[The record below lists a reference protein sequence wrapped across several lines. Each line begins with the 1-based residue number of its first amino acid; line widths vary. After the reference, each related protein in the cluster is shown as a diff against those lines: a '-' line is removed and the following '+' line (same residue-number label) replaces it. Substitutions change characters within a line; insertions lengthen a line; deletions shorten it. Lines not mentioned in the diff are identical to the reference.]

1 MTMETLF
8 RSDMSAKHITEA
20 NLSGSTS
27 KLVGS
32 HGELNCSDKG
42 EVVKVLKQ
50 LASALE
56 SKEIARPMQATAE
69 KKAERRAAL
78 IEAMASDSQ
87 WSELGAALSSA
98 LYTTANREGFMRRLF
113 ARQELAQG
121 NVPRI
126 PVKFKNTQAMVA
138 AGAGQ
143 VIPTNLRDKYV
154 MPPEFYIEANL
165 WIEERELAQGTGD
178 QLEDKFYEG
187 QEAIQVQEDR
197 YWKKLCDQSIGVCN
211 NLQILGGGL
220 DPDSLALMKE
230 QVVRWALPA
239 ANLLFSVDG
248 LNDLNGTVF
257 GGWFDP
263 VTQYEVV
270 LSGTIGRLSGMQI
283 TTDAYREPML
293 KVFNRGEFYITSTPE
308 YHGGYTDRGPLQSKA
323 KDSTGEGMGPARG
336 WYMFELMSMVMHNA
350 RSFVKGVKSFN

>member
-8 RSDMSAKHITEA
+8 RSSTAMHPTEA
-20 NLSGSTS
+20 NLRGSAS
-27 KLVGS
+27 KLVGAN
-32 HGELNCSDKG
+32 GELNAVNKEDA
-42 EVVKVLKQ
+42 VRIFKQ

-56 SKEIARPMQATAE
+56 NKEITRPEQASAE
-69 KKAERRAAL
+69 KKSERRKAL
-78 IEAMASDSQ
+78 IEAMASDQ
-87 WSELGAALSSA
+87 KWAEMGAALSAA
-98 LYTTANREGFMRRLF
+98 LYTTANRDGFMRRLF
-113 ARQELAQG
+113 ARQDLAQG
-121 NVPRI
+121 NIPRF
-126 PVKFKNTQAMVA
+126 PVKFKNTVAMVA

-143 VIPTNLRDKYV
+143 VIPTNVRDKYV
-154 MPPEFYIEANL
+154 MPPEFYIEVNL

-197 YWKKLCDQSIGVCN
+197 YWKKLCDQTIGVSN
-211 NLQILGGGL
+211 DLQILGGGL

-230 QVVRWALPA
+230 QVIRYALPA
-239 ANLLFSVDG
+239 ANLLFAVDG

-263 VTQYEVV
+263 VTQYEIVM
-270 LSGTIGRLSGMQI
+270 SGTLGQLSGMTV

-308 YHGGYTDRGPLQSKA
+308 YHGGYTDRGPIQSKT
-323 KDSTGEGMGPARG
+323 KESNGEGMGPSRG

-350 RSFVKGVKSFN
+350 RSFVKGTKTFN

>member
-8 RSDMSAKHITEA
+8 RSSVAKNPLEA
-20 NLSGSTS
+20 NREGSAS
-27 KLVGS
+27 KLVGAN
-32 HGELNCSDKG
+32 GEFNATDKADL
-42 EVVKVLKQ
+42 VKAFKS
-50 LASALE
+50 LAAALE
-56 SKEIARPMQATAE
+56 SKQIDRPMQATAE

-78 IEAMASDSQ
+78 IEAMASDIK
-87 WSELGAALSSA
+87 WSEMGAALSQA

-121 NVPRI
+121 NIPRI
-126 PVKFKNTQAMVA
+126 PVKFKNTVAMLA

-154 MPPEFYIEANL
+154 MPPEFYIETNL

-197 YWKKLCDQSIGVCN
+197 YWKKLCDQCIGVAN

-230 QVVRWALPA
+230 QVLRYALPA
-239 ANLLFSVDG
+239 ANLLFAVDG

-263 VTQYEVV
+263 VTQYEIVM
-270 LSGTIGRLSGMQI
+270 SGQLGTLSGMTI

-350 RSFVKGVKSFN
+350 RSFVKGVKAAN

>member
-8 RSDMSAKHITEA
+8 RSDVAQNPLEA
-20 NLSGSTS
+20 NRAGSSS
-27 KLVGS
+27 KFFGAN
-32 HGELNCSDKG
+32 GELNAVNKDGAIKA
-42 EVVKVLKQ
+42 LKE
-50 LASALE
+50 LASALD
-56 SKEIARPMQATAE
+56 SKQVTRPMQADPE
-69 KKAERRAAL
+69 RKAKRRTAL
-78 IEAMASDSQ
+78 IEAMASDQ
-87 WSELGAALSSA
+87 KWSELGAALSSA

-121 NVPRI
+121 NIPRI
-126 PVKFKNTQAMVA
+126 PVKFKNTVAMVA
-138 AGAGQ
+138 SGAGQ

-154 MPPEFYIEANL
+154 MPPEFYIETNL
-165 WIEERELAQGTGD
+165 WVEERELAQGTGD

-197 YWKKLCDQSIGVCN
+197 YWKKLCDQTIGVAN

-230 QVVRWALPA
+230 QVIRWALPA
-239 ANLLFSVDG
+239 ATLLFAVDG

-263 VTQYEVV
+263 VTQYEIVM
-270 LSGTIGRLSGMQI
+270 SGQIGTLSGMAI
-283 TTDAYREPML
+283 ITDAYREPML

-323 KDSTGEGMGPARG
+323 KDSTGEGMGPCRG

-350 RSFVKGVKSFN
+350 RSFVKGVKASN